1 MTEHAPCGNCGS
13 IGSTIDREDSA
24 SIFHCVKC
32 GTRGSDDALRIWV
45 DASYHGR
52 ENGRAEGKAGGRGRM
67 NGNSAIERGE
77 ELALWNG
84 KVVSKD
90 EYDARKALKDLPEV
104 GR

>member
-1 MTEHAPCGNCGS
+1 
-13 IGSTIDREDSA
+13 
-24 SIFHCVKC
+24 
-32 GTRGSDDALRIWV
+32 
-45 DASYHGR
+45 
-52 ENGRAEGKAGGRGRM
+52 M